1 MNKLFASASFAAMMV
16 VSGSA
21 FAVNFGIATV
31 VNSQC
36 HVANDSATQTRTFTL
51 DGTGA
56 VPSGGASSIFSQTAT
71 CTGPAK
77 VQVKSLNGA
86 ITPGGVPAPYA
97 VVPPPGFANVLKY
110 SATATWNGL
119 TATAVADNTAAP
131 VVATSLASAAAATDI
146 LNITYS
152 TPGTLGLP
160 IVAGSYSDTLIVS
173 IIAN

>member
-1 MNKLFASASFAAMMV
+1 MNKLLASASFVALMAAA
-16 VSGSA
+16 GSA
-21 FAVNFGIATV
+21 YAVNFGIATV

-36 HVANDSATQTRTFTL
+36 HVANDAATQTRTFTL

-56 VPSGGASSIFSQTAT
+56 VPAGGPTSIFTDTAT

-97 VVPPPGFANVLKY
+97 VVPPAGFANVVKY
-110 SATATWNGL
+110 SANATWNAL
-119 TATAVADNTAAP
+119 TATANANNTAAP
-131 VVATSLASAAAATDI
+131 VIDTSAPNGAAFTGP

-152 TPGTLGLP
+152 TPGTGGLP
-160 IVAGSYSDTLIVS
+160 LVAGSYSDTLIVS

>member
-1 MNKLFASASFAAMMV
+1 MNKLLGTAAFAALMAA
-16 VSGSA
+16 SGSA
-21 FAVNFGIATV
+21 FAVNIGIATV

-56 VPSGGASSIFSQTAT
+56 VPAGGASPLFSQTAT

-86 ITPGGVPAPYA
+86 VTAGGAAAPIGPAPA
-97 VVPPPGFANVLKY
+97 GFANVLKY
-110 SATATWNGL
+110 SANATWSTL
-119 TATAVADNTAAP
+119 SATANADNTAAP
-131 VVATSLASAAAATDI
+131 VVDTSGATAAAATST
-146 LNITYS
+146 LAITYT

-160 IVAGSYSDTLIVS
+160 LIAGSYSDTLIVS
-173 IIAN
+173 LIPN